1 MYLPEF
7 FGVIFAFGG
16 ICAIL
21 FVVIC
26 LPLWLILHYSR
37 SKRAHRILARED
49 REELQRLEDHAETLS
64 ERVDTLEKILDHSA
78 PKWRSAQMDRE

>member
-1 MYLPEF
+1 MYPGEF
-7 FGVIFAFGG
+7 FEIVLAFS
-16 ICAIL
+16 IVCAIL

-26 LPLWLILHYSR
+26 VPLWLILHYSR

-49 REELQRLEDHAETLS
+49 REELQRLEEHAEELS

-78 PKWRSAQMDRE
+78 SKWRRTHMERD

>member
-1 MYLPEF
+1 MYVQEF
-7 FGVIFAFGG
+7 FGFIFIFGG
-16 ICAIL
+16 MCAIL
-21 FVVIC
+21 FLVVC

-49 REELQRLEDHAETLS
+49 REELQRLEDHAEELS

-78 PKWRSAQMDRE
+78 PRWRRTQPDRD

>member
-1 MYLPEF
+1 MYLPEVLSVF
-7 FGVIFAFGG
+7 FVIGC

-21 FVVIC
+21 FIVIC

-49 REELQRLEDHAETLS
+49 REELQRLEEHAEELS

-78 PKWRSAQMDRE
+78 PKWRHTHMDRE